1 MKKIVLILALVLVSF
16 MALNQSNATQP
27 TEGQLAPDFKL
38 QDQNNRWHTRDSFRG
53 NWVAL
58 YFYPKADTPGCT
70 TESCAFRDD
79 IFKFKKMGVK
89 VVGVSLD
96 DVESQKA
103 FADKY
108 HLPFPLLSD
117 ASHETAEA
125 YGVMGRF
132 GTMKIAK
139 RETFIL
145 DPEGKVAKHYKKV
158 DPDKH
163 SEQVLTDIQA
173 MVAAGKQKQEVGDL

>member
-1 MKKIVLILALVLVSF
+1 MIKVCVSLSLVLLLFCSF
-16 MALNQSNATQP
+16 TANAGQP
-27 TEGQLAPDFKL
+27 AEGELAPDFRL
-38 QDQNNRWHTRDSFRG
+38 QDQNNKWHTRDGFRG

-103 FADKY
+103 FAEKY

-117 ASHETAEA
+117 AKQEMAKA
-125 YGVMGRF
+125 YGVFKNRGV
-132 GTMKIAK
+132 MKYAK

-145 DPEGKVAKHYKKV
+145 NPEGKIAKHYAKV

-163 SEQVLTDIQA
+163 SAQVLSDVKKLASVGSKEPVTD
-173 MVAAGKQKQEVGDL
+173 L

>member
-1 MKKIVLILALVLVSF
+1 MKKFALILALLLAMFLAS
-16 MALNQSNATQP
+16 NQGFAAQP
-27 TEGQLAPDFKL
+27 SVGEPAPDFKL
-38 QDQNNRWHTRDSFRG
+38 QDQNNRWHTLDSFRG

-96 DVESQKA
+96 DVASQKA
-103 FADKY
+103 FAEKY

-117 ASHETAEA
+117 AKQDLAKSF
-125 YGVMGRF
+125 GVMATYGEM
-132 GTMKIAK
+132 TIAK
-139 RETFIL
+139 RETFIIS
-145 DPEGKVAKHYKKV
+145 PEGTIAKHYKKV
-158 DPDKH
+158 NPDSH
-163 SEQVLTDIQA
+163 STQVLADMEQLI
-173 MVAAGKQKQEVGDL
+173 AAAKVEEVGVL

>member
-1 MKKIVLILALVLVSF
+1 MKKFALILALLFTLFLAS
-16 MALNQSNATQP
+16 NQGFAAQP
-27 TEGQLAPDFKL
+27 SVGEPAPDFEL
-38 QDQNNRWHTRDSFRG
+38 QDQNNRWHTLDSFRG

-79 IFKFKKMGVK
+79 IFKFKKIGVK

-96 DVESQKA
+96 DVKSQKA

-117 ASHETAEA
+117 AKQETATS
-125 YGVMGRF
+125 YGVMGTFRDL
-132 GTMKIAK
+132 TIAK
-139 RETFIL
+139 RETFIIS
-145 DPEGKVAKHYKKV
+145 PEGIIAKHYKKV

-163 SEQVLTDIQA
+163 SAQVLSDMQELI
-173 MVAAGKQKQEVGDL
+173 AAAKVEEVGDL